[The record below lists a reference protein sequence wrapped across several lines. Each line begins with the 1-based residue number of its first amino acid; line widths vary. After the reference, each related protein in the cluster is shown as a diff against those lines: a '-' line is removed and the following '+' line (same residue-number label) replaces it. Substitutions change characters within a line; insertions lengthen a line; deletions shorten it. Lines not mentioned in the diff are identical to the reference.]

1 MGGPPRDLNS
11 YKKREVAVECTIS
24 EDLAGGRTAQQDQ
37 NLKALHADKDQLVL
51 RTHAIGEDA
60 DRGVEGSG
68 NHALQDYQMQLML
81 LEEQNKQRL
90 LETRQEQDEMAG
102 MLKSRPKSTTE
113 PSHLADQKLSSRK
126 RTREDDGEPPEEQS
140 AQHPVVSNPKSKV
153 FKASRSKR
161 TKSSNINNRSSRPR
175 RSNNKTPQSTSPVS
189 PSCSSPEGAKTSLLE
204 NDGHVSSSLFAI
216 YEFIVDRYI

>member
-1 MGGPPRDLNS
+1 MGGPPRDSNS

-51 RTHAIGEDA
+51 RTHAISDDA
-60 DRGVEGSG
+60 ARGVEESR

-90 LETRQEQDEMAG
+90 MMARQEQDEMARTR
-102 MLKSRPKSTTE
+102 KPTTE

-140 AQHPVVSNPKSKV
+140 AQHPVVSNPKS
-153 FKASRSKR
+153 
-161 TKSSNINNRSSRPR
+161 
-175 RSNNKTPQSTSPVS
+175 
-189 PSCSSPEGAKTSLLE
+189 
-204 NDGHVSSSLFAI
+204 
-216 YEFIVDRYI
+216 